1 MGSRQANPLIP
12 LNLVSDQA
20 LSSQAAF
27 AASGTYTKTGAG
39 PNIYVAGTENSSF
52 HSPPGGISTS
62 ATITSVSWSAG
73 SYSNGWTTQNRRL
86 CYTPPGAT
94 TYTTC
99 KDISSLASGT
109 TSDFNGLAARGSFR
123 IIYILT
129 GGTYPTTAGFTNSVT
144 VNYNY

>member
-1 MGSRQANPLIP
+1 MKAFSKVALAAVA
-12 LNLVSDQA
+12 L

-99 KDISSLASGT
+99 KGASHKRGTDI
-109 TSDFNGLAARGSFR
+109 R
-123 IIYILT
+123 
-129 GGTYPTTAGFTNSVT
+129 
-144 VNYNY
+144 